1 MWKSQIGSK
10 RTSQIF
16 SQEVFSHQ
24 IFWLFVIFSRFVLSG
39 SLHGG
44 TVGAS
49 FPFDDGSAS
58 PGLIADED
66 LFHYLAQ
73 TYTENHPIMSMDN
86 PDCPVDPNKSFGDG
100 ITNCWT
106 LKSGILTKWNSI
118 ELWFGVAGGMQ
129 DFNYHKGNCFEVTFK
144 FSCCKYP
151 PASQLYTEWTNNKE
165 ALLTFIQKVS
175 WLECFSM

>member
-1 MWKSQIGSK
+1 M
-10 RTSQIF
+10 
-16 SQEVFSHQ
+16 FSHQ
-24 IFWLFVIFSRFVLSG
+24 VIWLFVVFSRFVLSG

-44 TVGAS
+44 SVGAS
-49 FPFDDGSAS
+49 FPFDDGSSSAS
-58 PGLIADED
+58 PGLTADED
-66 LFHYLAQ
+66 LFRHLAQ

-106 LKSGILTKWNSI
+106 LKSGILIKWNSI

-129 DFNYHKGNCFEVTFK
+129 DFNYLKGNCFEVTFK
-144 FSCCKYP
+144 CSCCKYP

-165 ALLTFIQKVS
+165 ALLIYIQKVS
-175 WLECFSM
+175 WSERFSV